1 MKLDFFKVLKNLT
14 DIDLTVKESMVKRD
28 GRTLDNLNFIR
39 EEFCM
44 PSIYNPQ
51 QYGLR
56 VFFQHKG
63 ADNIIEIFSTVE
75 CTIPE
80 VSRRFNDYHG
90 AESDYSMSI
99 KEYRKYYGEESF
111 NFFLENDL
119 SKAISIIKADEANYN
134 YLMGRFELS
143 IMTIRNTLM
152 ESQDL
157 DGIPT
162 IEAMDVAKKILSAFT
177 QMILEKDEEIRK
189 LKEEMDEASRKS
201 HVQFLNQEL
210 EYVEKFVTMK
220 KLDEKKKN

>member
-44 PSIYNPQ
+44 PSIYHARQ
-51 QYGLR
+51 IGLR
-56 VFFQHKG
+56 VFFEHRG
-63 ADNIIEIFSTVE
+63 ADDMVKLFSTVE
-75 CTIPE
+75 CSIPE
-80 VSRRFNDYHG
+80 ISRRFNDMHG
-90 AESDYSMSI
+90 VESEYSMSI

-119 SKAISIIKADEANYN
+119 SKTISIIKADEASYN

-152 ESQDL
+152 DSQDL

-177 QMILEKDEEIRK
+177 QMVLEKDAEIRK

-201 HVQFLNQEL
+201 HVHFLNEEL
-210 EYVEKFVTMK
+210 DYVEKFVTMK